1 MLSAILEKW
10 LQIEL
15 VKPRAAQKEETIPR
29 RQWDPATEPPLD
41 LEKLRELCPEDNDT
55 RRMIDMFMTS
65 AERLLKNL
73 NIAIQ
78 DHDTIKIRSV
88 AYELTGASNSVGAEE
103 LTTLGECLQRVCL
116 EKNWTQCKI
125 LFETFRQALE
135 VISDF
140 SNKQEP
146 VEAQV

>member
-1 MLSAILEKW
+1 M
-10 LQIEL
+10 QH
-15 VKPRAAQKEETIPR
+15 R
-29 RQWDPATEPPLD
+29 RKRSFREGSGIPATEPPLD
-41 LEKLRELCPEDNDT
+41 LEKLRELCPEDDDT

-78 DHDTIKIRSV
+78 DHDPIKIRSV

-140 SNKQEP
+140 SNQQEP
-146 VEAQV
+146 VQAQV